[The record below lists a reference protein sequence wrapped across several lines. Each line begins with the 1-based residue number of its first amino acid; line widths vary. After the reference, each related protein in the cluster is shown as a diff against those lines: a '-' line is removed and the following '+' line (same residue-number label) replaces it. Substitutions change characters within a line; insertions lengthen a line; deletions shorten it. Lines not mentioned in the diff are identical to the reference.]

1 MKNSEN
7 KKNSLKKT
15 ISYLFFL
22 TILIFSSCNKDDTKP
37 NCGCDSDT
45 LDTVPSENFP
55 EVPIEEQKSGLLFY
69 KHAENIDQIF
79 DDEHSGEYNNRFWV
93 FQGIEGCYNCRRH
106 YIICNETLLGS
117 EYDYLK
123 NSNDSVPITFT
134 GELKFL
140 CIDPFVTPADYFYSE
155 IKLNSI
161 EQQ

>member
-55 EVPIEEQKSGLLFY
+55 EVPIEEQKSGILFY
-69 KHAENIDQIF
+69 KTSEKVDGFYDDDQ
-79 DDEHSGEYNNRFWV
+79 YNNRFWI
-93 FQGIEGCYNCRRH
+93 FQGTEGCYNCKRNF
-106 YIICNETLLGS
+106 IICNETLLGS

-123 NSNDSVPITFT
+123 NSNDSIPISFT
-134 GELKFL
+134 GNRKRL
-140 CIDPFVTPADYFYSE
+140 CKGPIILPADYLYSE
-155 IKLNSI
+155 IKLTSI
-161 EQQ
+161 EQK